1 MMFARLIR
9 RTVALGG
16 FLTTTAVVARRI
28 DRRWAAT
35 EDPSRPE
42 DYVVPEGESQVVT
55 TDDGAELAVTIAGE
69 GPTVVLSHCWT
80 GTREAWAP
88 VAHRLVRSGCTVVL
102 YDQRGHGSS
111 TLGSEGCTIAR
122 LGADLAAVLEQ
133 LDIKDA
139 ILAGHSMGSMTVLSL
154 AAHHRE
160 VIVERAA
167 GLVLVSTAANGL
179 GFGPLDKVLQGII
192 GSSLV
197 DPILRSPVGP
207 ALMRGTVGRR
217 ASRRH
222 LVLTRDMFVACPP
235 SVRAAFLS
243 AMQSMDLRA
252 DLRGLDLPTTIV
264 SGSLDG
270 LTPPWLARQVRTCIT
285 GSTIV
290 TVSGAG
296 HMLVLEVPDRIAG
309 VITAAV
315 TSGEPVIHLT

>member
-1 MMFARLIR
+1 MMLDRLMR
-9 RTVALGG
+9 RTLALGG
-16 FLTTTAVVARRI
+16 FLTATAVLARRA

-35 EDPSRPE
+35 EDPSPPE
-42 DYVVPEGESQVVT
+42 DYVVPDGESRVVT

-80 GTREAWAP
+80 GAREVWAP

-111 TLGSEGCTIAR
+111 TLGSDGCTIER
-122 LGADLAAVLEQ
+122 LGSDLAAVLEQ

-139 ILAGHSMGSMTVLSL
+139 VLAGHSMGSMTVLSL

-160 VIVERAA
+160 VLLTRAR

-179 GFGPLDKVLQGII
+179 GFGPVDKVLQGVI
-192 GSSLV
+192 GSPLI
-197 DPILRSPVGP
+197 DPIVRSPIGP
-207 ALMRGTVGRR
+207 ALMRGTFGRR
-217 ASRRH
+217 ACRRH
-222 LVLTRDMFVACPP
+222 LVLTRDMLVACAP
-235 SVRAAFLS
+235 SVRSAFLA

-252 DLRGLDLPTTIV
+252 DLRGLDLPTTVV

-270 LTPPWLARQVRTCIT
+270 LTPPWLARQVGSCIT
-285 GSTIV
+285 GSTV
-290 TVSGAG
+290 VRVAGAG

-315 TSGEPVIHLT
+315 TAGDPVIQLT